1 MVPEQSITLPDAQ
14 AIRQDLEY
22 MTARWSELGA
32 PAVMEIRAFKEHSQP
47 QTAKFAPDWMDEA
60 VEWIENMNG
69 LGFNI
74 YAVRNPIRHDVSG
87 SAKDTDIIGAFFL
100 WADCDDPAAAGNVHR
115 FDGPKWSA
123 AVVTGT
129 TPSTRVH
136 TYWALETPI
145 TDMAEWRAM
154 QEQIAAHFASDR
166 SVVNPSRIMRVGGT
180 VAYPASHKQAR
191 GYVKE
196 LTKIR
201 TKYDE
206 ARPPV
211 TLEQMRRVFGSSTPA
226 APLAA
231 TGNGLHID
239 TGVPQV
245 LDRERTA
252 IQAMSGQEWNN
263 AVLRLVG
270 SYVRKGLSDSE
281 IHALTDPLTLAG
293 YTVDQTRA
301 EVQDIINRTRA
312 NPKFEVEQQ
321 DAKTERAM
329 AVALD
334 VAPKVAPFKSWETI
348 DPLTLP
354 ARDFVYGKHYIRKF
368 ASVTV
373 APGGLGKS
381 TLVLAECIAIATG
394 QPILG
399 VIPKNRER
407 VVYFNAEDP
416 LEEVQRRVLALCQ
429 HHSIPQSELVN
440 WLYLASGRETELI
453 LAVGDAGDIVEP
465 VFDLIEAYAR
475 DIKPAVFAF
484 DPLANMTESPE
495 TNDVFRR
502 LGKRLSRMADAHN
515 CSIEIVHHT
524 RKLNGKEAE
533 VEDSRGGG
541 ALIGAVRAG
550 RVLNPMTSDEAMKAG
565 IETHIDHFRI
575 EAAGKNN
582 LSRPS
587 TSATWL
593 RRVSI
598 ELPNGDHVA
607 SVEPWEWPDA
617 FDGVSADDARKV
629 QLEIMQMDEPP
640 RANPQSAAWVGHVVG
655 RTLGLDT
662 SDKAEKARINTM
674 VKTWI
679 KTGVLEQIE
688 VRDTRNGRDV
698 PAIIAGSN
706 NPAAV
711 QEGR

>member
-211 TLEQMRRVFGSSTPA
+211 TLDQMRRVFGSSTPA
-226 APLAA
+226 APLSA
-231 TGNGLHID
+231 TSNGLHID

-312 NPKFEVEQQ
+312 NPKFEVEQTYTPNFDYAPAPTTTSGTPKVDPWIMQ
-321 DAKTERAM
+321 SAAAFTSDFVAPEYIVDGVIQRGRLYTLTAPTGSGKTAVMLYAAMSIAQGDLFYDREVEQGDVLFMAGENPDDVRARVIATMEFYNIDANKCRVHFIPGTFSIRADLERLKEEAAKLPNLVLVVIDTFAAYFDGDDENSNAQALDFARVARRLTALPSKPAVVMPAHPVKNASRSNLSPKGGSSLVNEVDGNLTLWNESGIVTLHWQVKFRGAEFEPLAFELQRYETDKIKDAKGRRMPTILAKPMLLMRASELSNENM
-329 AVALD
+329 TLEDRLLLSIHDDPAMSLAGRAATVNAPHKMKVSRALE
-334 VAPKVAPFKSWETI
+334 KLQKQK
-348 DPLTLP
+348 L
-354 ARDFVYGKHYIRKF
+354 IRKF
-368 ASVTV
+368 RT
-373 APGGLGKS
+373 
-381 TLVLAECIAIATG
+381 
-394 QPILG
+394 
-399 VIPKNRER
+399 NW
-407 VVYFNAEDP
+407 
-416 LEEVQRRVLALCQ
+416 
-429 HHSIPQSELVN
+429 EL
-440 WLYLASGRETELI
+440 T
-453 LAVGDAGDIVEP
+453 
-465 VFDLIEAYAR
+465 
-475 DIKPAVFAF
+475 K
-484 DPLANMTESPE
+484 
-495 TNDVFRR
+495 
-502 LGKRLSRMADAHN
+502 
-515 CSIEIVHHT
+515 
-524 RKLNGKEAE
+524 
-533 VEDSRGGG
+533 
-541 ALIGAVRAG
+541 
-550 RVLNPMTSDEAMKAG
+550 
-565 IETHIDHFRI
+565 
-575 EAAGKNN
+575 
-582 LSRPS
+582 
-587 TSATWL
+587 
-593 RRVSI
+593 
-598 ELPNGDHVA
+598 
-607 SVEPWEWPDA
+607 
-617 FDGVSADDARKV
+617 DG
-629 QLEIMQMDEPP
+629 
-640 RANPQSAAWVGHVVG
+640 
-655 RTLGLDT
+655 
-662 SDKAEKARINTM
+662 EKAVEMIT
-674 VKTWI
+674 
-679 KTGVLEQIE
+679 
-688 VRDTRNGRDV
+688 NGEKFAPEID
-698 PAIIAGSN
+698 P
-706 NPAAV
+706 
-711 QEGR
+711 